1 MEESLSRFGRLIGED
16 GLDKL
21 AKSTI
26 AVFGIG
32 GVGGHCALSLAR
44 AGVGHLV
51 LVDHDVVTESNIN
64 RQEVADYST
73 IGQVKVDVMAK
84 KIRNIRPTTIVE
96 ACDTFF
102 LPGEESSFDFAH
114 YDYVI
119 DCVDNIAAKVA
130 LAKICTEQNI
140 PLISAMGAGNKL
152 HPEML
157 KVADIYETSIC
168 PLAKI
173 MRGRLRK
180 EGIPKLKVVYS
191 LEEPIQTA
199 PTDEIL
205 PKGKKTTPG
214 SSPFVPAA
222 MGLLL
227 ASNAINDL
235 LGIQ

>member
-16 GLDKL
+16 GLGKL

-51 LVDHDVVTESNIN
+51 LVDHDVVAESNIN

-73 IGQVKVDVMAK
+73 LGQAKVDVMAK
-84 KIRNIRPTTIVE
+84 KIQNIRPTTIVE
-96 ACDTFF
+96 ARDTFF

-130 LAKICTEQNI
+130 LAKICTELNI

-152 HPEML
+152 HPEKL

-191 LEEPIQTA
+191 TEEPIQTA

-205 PKGKKTTPG
+205 PKGKKTAPG

-227 ASNAINDL
+227 ASTAINDL